1 LFAISTSHHT
11 KWSQELGR
19 AQPISLVPINRGSL
33 SGKNVFTMGSCFALE
48 IRHQFAERGY
58 ATFPRYFDIEFDPD
72 QAMLSK
78 LPELDDFSHF
88 SIASILQEFENI
100 LAPRPLLSP
109 EYFFDLS
116 LDDSVK
122 RQIRL
127 FLRSVR
133 RTLRGQESPKFD
145 AKWQDPFRK
154 HIFAKD
160 FDTIRSVSTAITEK
174 IREGAEKADL
184 FIFTLGMT
192 EVWLEKKSKL
202 AVCNSYGGRVDEL
215 LCEFKDLS
223 LAETLEKT
231 TKLVETVRQINPR
244 SDIVL
249 TVSPIPLQRT
259 SKNESI
265 VTANTASKAKQR
277 AAAAEV
283 CSRFENV
290 FYFPSFEL
298 AQDDDF
304 YESDGRHVTRNKVNY
319 IVDNFLRWYQGR

>member
-1 LFAISTSHHT
+1 
-11 KWSQELGR
+11 
-19 AQPISLVPINRGSL
+19 
-33 SGKNVFTMGSCFALE
+33 MGSCFALE

-58 ATFPRYFDIEFDPD
+58 ATFPRYFDIEFDPT

-109 EYFFDLS
+109 DYFFDLS
-116 LDDSVK
+116 RDDSIK

-127 FLRSVR
+127 FLRSMR
-133 RTLRGQESPKFD
+133 RTLRGQEPPKFD

-154 HIFAKD
+154 HVFAID
-160 FDTIRSVSTAITEK
+160 FDTIRSVASAITEK
-174 IREGAEKADL
+174 EREGAERADL

-202 AVCNSYGGRVDEL
+202 AVCNSYGGRVDEQ

-223 LAETLEKT
+223 LADTLEKT
-231 TKLVETVRQINPR
+231 EQLIRTVRKINPR

-265 VTANTASKAKQR
+265 VTANAASKAKQR
-277 AAAAEV
+277 AAATEI
-283 CSRFENV
+283 CSQFENV

-298 AQDDDF
+298 SQDEDF

-319 IVDNFLRWYQGR
+319 IVDNFLRWYQGH